1 MNEEQRLLLNAFN
14 DDEAD
19 PAESA
24 RARQLIEADAE
35 ARAYWLELRRTDGLL
50 RETFGP
56 IAEQAIPA
64 RFDGVLG
71 AARRRSSVHHYVPLA
86 LAATL
91 ALVAVLL
98 VREDSMNSRMNEQLL
113 QMRQEIASLKNQTLE
128 NIPSGSAGSWVAP
141 AGLARAEVRPLQ
153 TYRTQDN
160 RFCREYEERIED
172 ADGVEIRR
180 GIACR
185 AGKGNWPDLTQSPGF
200 DGAHPMRQ
208 GEPSI
213 DL

>member
-1 MNEEQRLLLNAFN
+1 MNDEQRVLLNLFN
-14 DDEAD
+14 DGEAD
-19 PAESA
+19 RETGA
-24 RARQLIEADAE
+24 RAKRLIETDAG
-35 ARAYWLELRRTDGLL
+35 ARAYWQELQRTDGLL
-50 RETFGP
+50 RDAFAP
-56 IAEQAIPA
+56 LAEQAIPP
-64 RFDGVLG
+64 RFDGVLK
-71 AARRRSSVHHYVPLA
+71 AARRKPSNHHYVPLA

-98 VREDSMNSRMNEQLL
+98 VREDSMNSQMNEQLL

-128 NIPSGSAGSWVAP
+128 NLPSGSAGSWVAP
-141 AGLARAEVRPLQ
+141 AGMTRAEVTPLQ

-185 AGKGNWPDLTQSPGF
+185 VGKGDWPDLSQSQ
-200 DGAHPMRQ
+200 GAPEALPMRRDDA
-208 GEPSI
+208 SI
-213 DL
+213 NL